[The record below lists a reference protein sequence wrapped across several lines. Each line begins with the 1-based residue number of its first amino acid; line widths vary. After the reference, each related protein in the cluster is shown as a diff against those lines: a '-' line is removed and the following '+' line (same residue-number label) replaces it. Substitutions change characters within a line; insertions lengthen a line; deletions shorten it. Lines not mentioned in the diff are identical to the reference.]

1 MTNYGTGWARILRI
15 GVSMPVKSVKRRKKG
30 MIATVL
36 ASAGLLVAGYQPI
49 LNANTE
55 APTPATSNAASE
67 QSAEPAEVRKGE
79 LLNPKDA
86 PYNAKGDG
94 VTDDSAALQAW
105 LAAGG
110 TRLADGTYRIVRGLT
125 LAGDNRRFYTENA
138 KILADGTNITALTV
152 TGSNASISAFV
163 DGKNKAAYGVK
174 VTGAGAIVENGRYEN
189 FYSKTE
195 SARAIDAA
203 TSGGIIVRNNV
214 VRNVVSVGDATLGNG
229 NGASRGI
236 FLHATVAATA
246 TSVISGNLIQNV
258 TGEEGDAIQVLFFDG
273 TSNPFN
279 SGKVTITD
287 NDIRN
292 VSRRFIKVQASNVV
306 VERNKLNF
314 DLATRPANASSAINV
329 IQSDYVKVIGNEI
342 NPNLLAGSVS
352 VNGASG
358 TPLRGIEIRDN
369 VLRQEEEKTSVG
381 IYLSWTTSPIVRDNS
396 IYGGGVPV
404 WIGSST
410 NALATG
416 NAPYPGVA
424 ASR

>member
-1 MTNYGTGWARILRI
+1 
-15 GVSMPVKSVKRRKKG
+15 MPAKSVMPRKKRL
-30 MIATVL
+30 IATLL
-36 ASAGLLVAGYQPI
+36 AFACLLVIGDQPF
-49 LNANTE
+49 LNADTG
-55 APTPATSNAASE
+55 ALPARTGGGVE
-67 QSAEPAEVRKGE
+67 QSAQPSAVRKGE

-105 LAAGG
+105 LTAGG
-110 TRLADGTYRIVRGLT
+110 TRLADGTYRIVTGLT
-125 LAGDNRRFYTENA
+125 LAGNNRRFFTENA
-138 KILADGTNITALTV
+138 KILADKANITALTV
-152 TGSNASISAFV
+152 TGNNANIRAHV
-163 DGKNKAAYGVK
+163 DGNNKAAYGAS
-174 VTGAGAIVENGRYEN
+174 VTGAGAVIENGRYEN
-189 FYSKTE
+189 FRSTTQ
-195 SARAIDAA
+195 SARGIDVRTA
-203 TSGGIIVRNNV
+203 GGVTVRNNV
-214 VRNVVSVGDATLGNG
+214 IRNVVSVGDTTLGNG

-236 FLHATVAATA
+236 VLSASATA
-246 TSVISGNLIQNV
+246 TAASVILANRIENI

-273 TSNPFN
+273 TSSTPFN
-279 SGKVTITD
+279 SGRTTVSD

-292 VSRRFIKVQASNVV
+292 VSRRFIKIQASDVTV
-306 VERNKLNF
+306 QRNKLNF
-314 DLATRPANASSAINV
+314 YLTTTRANPSSAISI
-329 IQSDYVKVIGNEI
+329 IQSEYVKVLGNEI
-342 NPNLLAGSVS
+342 NTNLTTSCIAVT
-352 VNGASG
+352 GASG